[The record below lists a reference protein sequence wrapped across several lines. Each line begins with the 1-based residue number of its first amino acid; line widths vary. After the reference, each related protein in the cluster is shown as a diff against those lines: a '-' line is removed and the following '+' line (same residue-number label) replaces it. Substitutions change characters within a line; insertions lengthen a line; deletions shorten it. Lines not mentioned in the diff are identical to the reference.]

1 MSDKRLFDS
10 FALRL
15 FGIFSGLFLILV
27 ISLSYFMVMR
37 EQKSISDELKG
48 EGIIIASLLSESL
61 RTWIFAEN
69 VPMLEDSLKDIS
81 SRLHV
86 DSVAVFNA
94 KGELIFGTDTRE
106 GAGPVHRRKVLD
118 PVALMFDAVKGGS
131 FNVSQGETTIDV
143 ICPVTMTVTGDP
155 FEDLYVEGRKG
166 QTKETTIGYVRVA
179 ISKKTVSQK
188 VRITIGRWVGI
199 GIGGL
204 LVGLVVLFLA
214 IRQVTRPLSQLTE
227 AVRLLGEGSPAGR
240 LVLEGRGEV
249 ARLADA
255 FNTMKDNLQKR
266 EEEKAELQER
276 LRQSEKLE
284 ALGRLARGIAHDFN
298 NILSTV
304 QGSVYLLEK
313 KFQDHMTV
321 MQYVERIQKSLIRSK
336 GLIQNIIL
344 FSRAYEIKIVR
355 VDINVLLTRM
365 MPFLR
370 ELAGDRVELELDTA
384 KEDLVVAGDAVQ
396 FEQVVMNLVSN
407 ARDAMPAGGKISVLT
422 EKTVVDSEFA
432 KRHPALKEGA
442 YAVIRVADPG
452 SGIPEEIRNKIFEPF
467 FTTKEHGHGSGL
479 GLSIVHG
486 IVEQHQGSIEITPG
500 RDQGTEFVVYLPIG
514 EDDGN
519 NG

>member
-1 MSDKRLFDS
+1 MSDNRLFDS

-15 FGIFSGLFLILV
+15 FGIFSGLFLLLV
-27 ISLSYFMVMR
+27 ASLSYFMVMR
-37 EQKSISDELKG
+37 EQKSISDELQG

-69 VPMLEDSLKDIS
+69 VTMLEVSLNDIS
-81 SRLHV
+81 SRLHIA
-86 DSVAVFNA
+86 SVSVFNA
-94 KGELIFGTDTRE
+94 QGKIIFGTDKGE
-106 GAGPVHRRKVLD
+106 GDGPGPHRKVLD
-118 PVALMFDAVKGGS
+118 PVALMFDTVKGGL
-131 FNVSQGETTIDV
+131 FNVSQGKTTIDV
-143 ICPVTMTVTGDP
+143 ICPVTMAVTTDP
-155 FEDLYVEGRKG
+155 FEDLYFEGRKD
-166 QTKETTIGYVRVA
+166 QTKQTTIGYIRVA
-179 ISKKTVSQK
+179 ISKKTVSEK
-188 VRITIGRWVGI
+188 VRTTIGRWVGI
-199 GIGGL
+199 GVGGL
-204 LVGLVVLFLA
+204 LVGLVVLFLT

-240 LVLEGRGEV
+240 LVVRGRGEV
-249 ARLADA
+249 VRLADA

-266 EEEKAELQER
+266 EEEKAELEEK

-313 KFQDHMTV
+313 KFQDHMSV

-344 FSRAYEIKIVR
+344 FSRAYEIRTVQ

-370 ELAGDRVELELDTA
+370 ELTGGRIELELNTA
-384 KEDLVVAGDAVQ
+384 KEDLIVSGDAVQ

-407 ARDAMPAGGKISVLT
+407 ARDAMPGGGKISVRT
-422 EKTVVDSEFA
+422 EKTLVDSEFV
-432 KRHPALKEGA
+432 KRHPALKAGA

-452 SGIPEEIRNKIFEPF
+452 SGVPEEIRTKIFEPF

-486 IVEQHQGSIEITPG
+486 IVEQHKGSIEITPG

-519 NG
+519 NA